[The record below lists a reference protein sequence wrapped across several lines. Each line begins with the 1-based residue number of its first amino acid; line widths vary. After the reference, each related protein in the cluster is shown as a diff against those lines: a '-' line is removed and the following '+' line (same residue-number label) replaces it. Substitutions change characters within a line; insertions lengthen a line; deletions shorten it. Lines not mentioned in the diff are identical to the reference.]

1 METMLAKGFN
11 LTLNDINSFWWRNT
25 HKPVLAVLLVQTD
38 PNQESKLY
46 RGTNI
51 GSQHLSNENT

>member
-1 METMLAKGFN
+1 MLAKGFN
-11 LTLNDINSFWWRNT
+11 LTLNDIDSFWWRNT

-38 PNQESKLY
+38 PDQVSKLY